1 MQVALFAMCCS
12 PITPS
17 VAQGI
22 PAQSATTVVI
32 TRDELPVAAA
42 FEDAAVPVVDV
53 AVTGVTRYA
62 PADLVR
68 SAVARE
74 LEARH
79 RSTIAGAVE
88 AIELFY
94 REDGYLLAEAVAS
107 LDEATARLSI
117 DVVEGHI
124 ERITIEGLRPKTSR
138 QVERY
143 LSPLLNRSPLR
154 DSEFERAFLLASDL
168 TGVLLRSE
176 FAAEP
181 GARGFHLKVTGT
193 DVTSTGS
200 ITVDNVPLGDENA
213 VRGYANQEFYGV
225 AVGGDMLRLFGVYSR
240 EPGGDDALAGELFYR
255 GPVGEAGTY
264 VEAFGGN
271 VYSQRQFAELKTHS
285 EQRGVNVALAVGH
298 PIVRDLHNYLYVI
311 GEYTYTDA
319 QSRLDGSDI
328 DSTAQVARLYLVQGH
343 TRPDGDLVQWS
354 LQVAHGARPDRSAT
368 EPPDGDKRFN
378 YARAGFGSVTALP
391 FISDHAYL
399 RFEATGQWTSDSLPE
414 VERMGLGFQPNL
426 RGYTPWE
433 VEGDRGYGATLEL
446 SYIKP
451 VVSDRLR
458 EFMPFVFVD
467 AGAVDLTEPE
477 VGMPSSEQI
486 YSAGAGARFILGY
499 GFSASGWV
507 GVPLKDASVS
517 EAGDPSFYVRVS
529 RGW

>member
-1 MQVALFAMCCS
+1 MQVALFAVCCS

-22 PAQSATTVVI
+22 PAQSGTTAIV
-32 TRDELPVAAA
+32 TRSELPVAGA
-42 FEDAAVPVVDV
+42 FDDAAVPVVDV
-53 AVTGVTRYA
+53 AVTGATRYA
-62 PADLVR
+62 PADIVR
-68 SAVARE
+68 SAVARDFQ
-74 LEARH
+74 ARQ
-79 RSTIAGAVE
+79 RNTITGTVE

-107 LDEATARLSI
+107 LDEATGRLSI
-117 DVVEGHI
+117 EVVEGYI

-154 DSEFERAFLLASDL
+154 TEEFERAFMLASDL

-181 GARGFHLKVTGT
+181 GARGFHLKVAGT
-193 DVTSTGS
+193 EVTSTGS
-200 ITVDNVPLGDENA
+200 ITVDNVPLGDETA

-264 VEAFGGN
+264 VEVFGGN
-271 VYSQRQFAELKTHS
+271 VYSQRQFAELQTRS
-285 EQRGVNVALAVGH
+285 EQRGVNAALAVGH
-298 PIVRDLHNYLYVI
+298 PIVRDLHNFMYVI

-343 TRPDGDLVQWS
+343 TRADGDLVQWS
-354 LQVAHGARPDRSAT
+354 LQLAYGARPDRSAT
-368 EPPDGDKRFN
+368 EPPDGDKRFT

-446 SYIKP
+446 NYIKP
-451 VVSDRLR
+451 AVFDGLR
-458 EFMPFVFVD
+458 EFMPFMFFD
-467 AGAVDLTEPE
+467 AGAVDVLEPE
-477 VGMPSSEQI
+477 PGTPSNEQI
-486 YSAGAGARFILGY
+486 CSVGAGVRLIFQH

-507 GVPLKDASVS
+507 GVPLRDAPVS

>member
-240 EPGGDDALAGELFYR
+240 EPGGDDA
-255 GPVGEAGTY
+255 
-264 VEAFGGN
+264 
-271 VYSQRQFAELKTHS
+271 
-285 EQRGVNVALAVGH
+285 
-298 PIVRDLHNYLYVI
+298 
-311 GEYTYTDA
+311 
-319 QSRLDGSDI
+319 
-328 DSTAQVARLYLVQGH
+328 
-343 TRPDGDLVQWS
+343 
-354 LQVAHGARPDRSAT
+354 
-368 EPPDGDKRFN
+368 
-378 YARAGFGSVTALP
+378 
-391 FISDHAYL
+391 
-399 RFEATGQWTSDSLPE
+399 
-414 VERMGLGFQPNL
+414 
-426 RGYTPWE
+426 
-433 VEGDRGYGATLEL
+433 
-446 SYIKP
+446 
-451 VVSDRLR
+451 
-458 EFMPFVFVD
+458 
-467 AGAVDLTEPE
+467 
-477 VGMPSSEQI
+477 
-486 YSAGAGARFILGY
+486 
-499 GFSASGWV
+499 
-507 GVPLKDASVS
+507 
-517 EAGDPSFYVRVS
+517 
-529 RGW
+529 

>member
-1 MQVALFAMCCS
+1 MALIAVGCGS
-12 PITPS
+12 VTPIL
-17 VAQGI
+17 AQGTPTEA
-22 PAQSATTVVI
+22 PAIVARS
-32 TRDELPVAAA
+32 ELPVAVA
-42 FEDAAVPVVDV
+42 FEDSPVPVVDV
-53 AVTGVTRYA
+53 ALRGVTRYA
-62 PADLVR
+62 PADLLR
-68 SAVARE
+68 SAVARD
-74 LEARH
+74 LQARH
-79 RSTIAGAVE
+79 RSTIAGTVE

-94 REDGYLLAEAVAS
+94 REDGYLLAEAAAS
-107 LDEATARLSI
+107 LDEATSRLSI
-117 DVVEGHI
+117 EVIEGHI

-138 QVERY
+138 QIERY
-143 LSPLLNRSPLR
+143 LGPLLNRSPLR
-154 DSEFERAFLLASDL
+154 TEEFERAFMLASDL

-181 GARGFHLKVTGT
+181 GVRGFHLKVTGT

-200 ITVDNVPLGDENA
+200 ISVDNVPLGDDDA
-213 VRGYANQEFYGV
+213 VRAYANQELYGV

-240 EPGGDDALAGELFYR
+240 EPGGDDSLAGELFYR

-271 VYSQRQFAELKTHS
+271 VYSQRQFAELKTRS
-285 EQRGVNVALAVGH
+285 EQRGVNAALAVGH
-298 PIVRDLHNYLYVI
+298 PIVRDLHNFLYVI

-343 TRPDGDLVQWS
+343 TRADGDLVQWS
-354 LQVAHGARPDRSAT
+354 LQLAYGARPDRSAT
-368 EPPDGDKRFN
+368 ETPDGDKRFT

-391 FISDHAYL
+391 FISERAYL

-446 SYIKP
+446 SYVKP
-451 VVSDRLR
+451 FVSDGVR
-458 EFMPFVFVD
+458 EFMPFVFLD
-467 AGAVDLTEPE
+467 AGAVDLAESET
-477 VGMPSSEQI
+477 GTPSNEQI
-486 YSAGAGARFILGY
+486 YSAGAGARFMFQH

-507 GVPLKDASVS
+507 GVPLKDAPVS
-517 EAGDPSFYVRVS
+517 EAGDPSFYLRVS